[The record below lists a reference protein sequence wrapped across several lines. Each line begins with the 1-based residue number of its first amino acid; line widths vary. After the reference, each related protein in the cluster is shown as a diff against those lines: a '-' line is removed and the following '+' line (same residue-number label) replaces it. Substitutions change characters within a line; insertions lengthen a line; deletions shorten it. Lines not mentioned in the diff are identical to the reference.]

1 MSRARRSASSA
12 RCTLILVRHA
22 HTDMAGL
29 FCGHSDPPLSAQG
42 LAQLSDLNRRLR
54 GFSLSHIFSS
64 DLQRA
69 RQTAESVAHRR
80 NLQVHSLVSLR
91 ELAFGSWEGLDW
103 EQVVARNSAFAQQWL
118 DLNPSLAAPEGE
130 EFEDFRKRIHA
141 AMEQI
146 ATQVKN
152 GCAVVVTHAGVIR
165 TFLQDHD
172 LVQAGQGPG
181 DFAKF
186 DYTSC
191 WEVWREAGQ
200 WRLPHGDPCGITVSS
215 DERRLISD

>member
-1 MSRARRSASSA
+1 
-12 RCTLILVRHA
+12 
-22 HTDMAGL
+22 MAGL

-64 DLQRA
+64 DLERA

-172 LVQAGQGPG
+172 QAGQGPG